1 MKIGDLVYY
10 KTPIGLPNDTVLG
23 FVLEIDEI
31 KETAI
36 VQWLDNM
43 GKDIMPIK
51 WLEIVSHSK

>member
-1 MKIGDLVYY
+1 MKVGDLVYY

-51 WLEIVSHSK
+51 

>member
-1 MKIGDLVYY
+1 MKVGDLVYY

-36 VQWLDNM
+36 IQWVDNL
-43 GKDIMPIK
+43 GKDILPIK